1 MQHFVTDDGER
12 VFYRVSGSGPPLV
25 LLHEWG
31 SSHRIWEP
39 LAGLLQA
46 SFTVYRWDARGHGGH
61 PARGSEA
68 PSVSRMAKDL
78 AAFLDHLRMDKP
90 IVVGASMGALTL
102 WEYVRR
108 HGCHRLSGICV
119 VDQSPRLRTD
129 ATWSLGIYGDWPPD
143 RDAAFVGGLETDFV
157 DTVLRLIAF
166 GNNRQA
172 RESYEADGPGT
183 RRLRAYLATLD
194 PKPLIAIWRSLTEAD
209 YRAVLPTIT
218 VPALSRVRLREQL
231 LRRRNGA
238 IRAAVHTRG
247 RAPHLRGRG
256 PLAPR
261 LPAEALRRRP
271 PALRRPR
278 SRSPRR
284 ILGNG
289 GGLSPAEGVET
300 VGNPM
305 EKKVTPIRKREGDA
319 GAAPS
324 LKVCKR
330 SR

>member
-102 WEYVRR
+102 WEYIRR

-129 ATWSLGIYGDWPPD
+129 ATWSLGIYGHWPPD
-143 RDAAFVGGLETDFV
+143 RDAAFVSGLETDFV

-172 RESYEADGPGT
+172 RESYEANGPGT

-209 YRAVLPTIT
+209 YRSVLPAIT
-218 VPALSRVRLREQL
+218 VPALLVYGSES
-231 LRRRNGA
+231 NYY
-238 IRAAVHTRG
+238 
-247 RAPHLRGRG
+247 
-256 PLAPR
+256 
-261 LPAEALRRRP
+261 
-271 PALRRPR
+271 
-278 SRSPRR
+278 
-284 ILGNG
+284 
-289 GGLSPAEGVET
+289 GVET
-300 VGNPM
+300 ARYVQRS
-305 EKKVTPIRKREGDA
+305 TP
-319 GAAPS
+319 GAALHIYEGADHSPH
-324 LKVCKR
+324 VCQPR
-330 SR
+330 RFVADLQRFAARIHPTRAGSSGTAPV